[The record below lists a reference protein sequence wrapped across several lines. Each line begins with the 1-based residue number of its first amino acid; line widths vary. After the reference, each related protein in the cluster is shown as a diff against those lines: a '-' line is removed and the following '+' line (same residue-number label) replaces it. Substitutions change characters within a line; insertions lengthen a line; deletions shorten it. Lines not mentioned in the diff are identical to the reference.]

1 MLSLFLAL
9 MKREWRLVMR
19 RPGDVLIPL
28 VFFLVVCSLFPLGVG
43 ADAALLSKMAPG
55 VLWVSA
61 LLATMLSLS
70 RLFEQD
76 EQDGALEQVLFSDL
90 PLSLWVLGKVL
101 AHTFLTGLP
110 LLLLAPILG
119 LQFSLPTSSLGVL
132 MLSLALGLPVLT
144 LLGAIGAALV
154 LGLRSAGVLL
164 ALLILP
170 FYVPVLVF
178 GAGAVQAVQ
187 AGLGAQAHLSV
198 LAAFLL
204 LALFF
209 APPATAAALRLALE

>member
-1 MLSLFLAL
+1 
-9 MKREWRLVMR
+9 MKREWRLAMR

-76 EQDGALEQVLFSDL
+76 EQDGALEQVLFSHL

-144 LLGAIGAALV
+144 LLGGDWRGSGVGPAL
-154 LGLRSAGVLL
+154 GRGFLL
-164 ALLILP
+164 AFIDFLP
-170 FYVPVLVF
+170 FLRARAGFF
-178 GAGAVQAVQ
+178 GAG
-187 AGLGAQAHLSV
+187 GGASGSGRIGCASASV
-198 LAAFLL
+198 RSGR
-204 LALFF
+204 FF
-209 APPATAAALRLALE
+209 TVGFVLCATCYGSGVAPCS

>member
-1 MLSLFLAL
+1 SAQAGRGHSDQPPDLALGFGGAASGSGAGMLSLFLAL
-9 MKREWRLVMR
+9 MKREWRLAMR

-76 EQDGALEQVLFSDL
+76 EQDGALEQVLFSHL

-101 AHTFLTGLP
+101 AHTFLTG
-110 LLLLAPILG
+110 
-119 LQFSLPTSSLGVL
+119 V
-132 MLSLALGLPVLT
+132 
-144 LLGAIGAALV
+144 
-154 LGLRSAGVLL
+154 
-164 ALLILP
+164 
-170 FYVPVLVF
+170 
-178 GAGAVQAVQ
+178 
-187 AGLGAQAHLSV
+187 
-198 LAAFLL
+198 
-204 LALFF
+204 
-209 APPATAAALRLALE
+209 

>member
-1 MLSLFLAL
+1 MLFRS
-9 MKREWRLVMR
+9 
-19 RPGDVLIPL
+19 
-28 VFFLVVCSLFPLGVG
+28 
-43 ADAALLSKMAPG
+43 
-55 VLWVSA
+55 
-61 LLATMLSLS
+61 
-70 RLFEQD
+70 
-76 EQDGALEQVLFSDL
+76 
-90 PLSLWVLGKVL
+90 
-101 AHTFLTGLP
+101 
-110 LLLLAPILG
+110 
-119 LQFSLPTSSLGVL
+119 
-132 MLSLALGLPVLT
+132 LGLPVLT

-209 APPATAAALRLALE
+209 APLATAAALRLALE

>member
-1 MLSLFLAL
+1 MLKL
-9 MKREWRLVMR
+9 MAGVVAREWRLVLR
-19 RPGDVLIPL
+19 RPGDALIPL

-43 ADAALLSKMAPG
+43 ADARLLSQMAPG

-61 LLATMLSLS
+61 LLAVLLSLG

-76 EQDGALEQVLFSDL
+76 EQDGVLEQVLFGRL
-90 PLSLWVLGKVL
+90 PLTAWVLAKVL
-101 AHTFLTGLP
+101 AHAALTGIP
-110 LLLLAPILG
+110 LLLLAPVLG
-119 LQFSLPTSSLGVL
+119 LQFSLSGPALGAL
-132 MLSLALGLPVLT
+132 MLSLALGLPVLS
-144 LLGAIGAALV
+144 LVGAIGAALV

-209 APPATAAALRLALE
+209 APPAAAAALRLALE